1 MAQEPDRLAALREE
15 YTLGGLAESD
25 LDPDPLVMVRRWLDE
40 ASDAGVREPTAMV
53 LATVSAQGRPSSRTV
68 LCKGIDTGFVF
79 FSNYSSRKGEELA
92 GEPWCA
98 LLFPWYSLQRQVR
111 VEGRAERLSQEASAA
126 YFASRP
132 RSSQLG
138 AWASPQSRVVA
149 DRAALD
155 EKYAEVEQRFG
166 DGDVPLPPFWGGYR
180 VVPEAVELW
189 QGRQHRMHDRLRYT
203 AAPMAGGWH
212 VERLAP

>member
-1 MAQEPDRLAALREE
+1 VAQEPDRLAALREE

-25 LDPDPLVMVRRWLDE
+25 LEPDPLAMVRRWLGE

-126 YFASRP
+126 YFDSRP
-132 RSSQLG
+132 RASQLG

-155 EKYAEVEQRFG
+155 QKYAEVEQRFG
-166 DGDVPLPPFWGGYR
+166 DGEVPLPPFWGGYR
-180 VVPEAVELW
+180 VVPERVELW
-189 QGRQHRMHDRLRYT
+189 QGRSHRMHDRLRYT

>member
-1 MAQEPDRLAALREE
+1 VAQEPDRLAALREE
-15 YTLGGLAESD
+15 YTLGGLSEAD
-25 LDPDPLVMVRRWLDE
+25 LDPDPLVMVRRWLDDAGE
-40 ASDAGVREPTAMV
+40 AGVREPTAMV
-53 LATVSAQGRPSSRTV
+53 LATVSADGLPSSRTV

-79 FSNYSSRKGEELA
+79 FSNYSSRKGDELA
-92 GEPWCA
+92 GRPGCA

-111 VEGRAERLSQEASAA
+111 VEGRAERLSEDASAA

-132 RSSQLG
+132 RASQLG
-138 AWASPQSRVVA
+138 AWASPQSRVVE
-149 DRAALD
+149 DRAELD
-155 EKYAEVEQRFG
+155 RRYAEVEARFG

-189 QGRQHRMHDRLRYT
+189 QGRTHRLHDRLRYT
-203 AAPMAGGWH
+203 SSEVGGWV

>member
-15 YTLGGLAESD
+15 YTFGGLSETD
-25 LDPDPLVMVRRWLDE
+25 LDPEPLVMVRRWLDDARE
-40 ASDAGVREPTAMV
+40 AGVREPTAMV
-53 LATVSAQGRPSSRTV
+53 LSTASAQGLPSSRTV

-92 GEPWCA
+92 ARPGCA

-111 VEGRAERLSQEASAA
+111 IEGRAERLSEDASAA

-132 RSSQLG
+132 RSSQVG
-138 AWASPQSRVVA
+138 AWASPQSRVVE
-149 DRAALD
+149 DRADLD
-155 EKYAEVEQRFG
+155 RRYAEAEARFG

-180 VVPEAVELW
+180 VVPEVVELW
-189 QGRQHRMHDRLRYT
+189 QGRSHRMHDRLRYT
-203 AAPMAGGWH
+203 SSPTDGWV